1 MKNKILLFFFSLFLT
16 GTLLA
21 QNGRIGQHDA
31 INSWNPSLSS
41 NFASVSEAGSI
52 AQEIMKAIGQRAN
65 FEIRE
70 ANVPNAA
77 AVLYMGKRYILYN
90 PGFISKLTRVTGT
103 KWAAISVLAHEIG
116 HHQSGHTMKGSQ
128 LASELQAD
136 EFSGFVLYKMGA
148 SLSEA
153 QAAMKVIGNERATS
167 THPAVDTRLASIA
180 KGWRNAGGQVTN
192 TDIAKTSP
200 QQRNTYPGPNS
211 GRSVLANRN
220 ILANVRFNADPN
232 NNYYVTTQYNI
243 VKISNDKLYMVGKLA
258 KLNNTQYP
266 YMMYDENNTRFYVS
280 ARGNIVNKA
289 GRSVGMVKSV
299 NRNG

>member
-31 INSWNPSLSS
+31 ISSWNPSLSS

-200 QQRNTYPGPNS
+200 QPRNTYPGPNS

>member
-31 INSWNPSLSS
+31 ISSWNPSLSS

-243 VKISNDKLYMVGKLA
+243 VKISNDKLYMVAKLA
-258 KLNNTQYP
+258 KLNSNQYT
-266 YMMYDENNTRFYVS
+266 YMMYDENNTRFFVT

-289 GRSVGMVKSV
+289 GRNVGMIKSV
-299 NRNG
+299 NSNP

>member
-16 GTLLA
+16 GSLLA

-31 INSWNPSLSS
+31 ISSWNPSLSS
-41 NFASVSEAGSI
+41 NFASVSEASSI

>member
-31 INSWNPSLSS
+31 ISSWNPSLSS